1 MKKIAVLL
9 MLLPASAVLVGC
21 GQIEETA
28 GGIAG
33 DAVTQVAS
41 AAAEEVQTR
50 VCVLVEDGVVS
61 VEDKKLLGDLVTAAG
76 TAGLPAEI
84 TEPLAEIAAAGD
96 QVPAESVDAL
106 RDACSTSS

>member
-1 MKKIAVLL
+1 ML

-28 GGIAG
+28 GGIASN
-33 DAVTQVAS
+33 AASQVAG
-41 AAAEEVQTR
+41 AAAEEVRSQ

-61 VEDKKLLGDLVTAAG
+61 VEDKELLGELVTAAG
-76 TAGLPAEI
+76 TAGVPAEI

-96 QVPAESVDAL
+96 QVPAESANAL
-106 RDACSTSS
+106 REACTPSS

>member
-1 MKKIAVLL
+1 

-28 GGIAG
+28 GGIASN
-33 DAVTQVAS
+33 AASQVAG
-41 AAAEEVQTR
+41 AAAEEVRSQ

-61 VEDKKLLGDLVTAAG
+61 VEDKELLGELVTAAG
-76 TAGLPAEI
+76 TAGVPAEI

-96 QVPAESVDAL
+96 QVPAESANAL
-106 RDACSTSS
+106 REACTPSS